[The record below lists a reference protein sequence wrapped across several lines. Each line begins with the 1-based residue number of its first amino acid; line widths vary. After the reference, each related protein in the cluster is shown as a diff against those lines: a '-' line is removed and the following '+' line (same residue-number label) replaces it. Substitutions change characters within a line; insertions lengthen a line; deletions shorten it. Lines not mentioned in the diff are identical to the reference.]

1 MDDQRNLSPSTITF
15 PRPSPQTPISQLSPS
30 QAASLLLHRRTI
42 RASLQAW
49 CTEAL
54 EPFGHAPAGHHLAI
68 IERLEALTRGDIERL
83 IILAPPGSA
92 KSTYVSQLFPAWY
105 LAQNPAAAIITASH
119 TAELADRFG
128 RRVRNLVN
136 EHAATLGYELSADNQ
151 AAGRW
156 ETTAGG
162 EYYAIGVL
170 GGVTGRRADLAIID
184 DPVKSRAEA
193 DSETVRD
200 RVWEWWQSDVQTRL
214 KPGAKVVLI
223 MTRWHE
229 DDLGGRLL
237 NDMTAG
243 GRAWEILRLP
253 MEAEQDD
260 PLGRMPGEL
269 LWPEWFTEAMR
280 TDAKRDTRTWSALYQ
295 QRPVPATG
303 DYFQA
308 DWLRPALSLP
318 RREDMRVYGASDYA
332 VTAGGGDWTV
342 HVVVGMDPAGQLWLL
357 DLWRGQTPSDVWID
371 GLHYLTSAPWR
382 ADLEAE
388 LLSFPAGRHDDQVDA
403 LGLAGQLLD
412 IMTPGQ
418 KREPEKPARRDSWD
432 IAFERAERDGY
443 GEANSW
449 RTA

>member
-1 MDDQRNLSPSTITF
+1 
-15 PRPSPQTPISQLSPS
+15 
-30 QAASLLLHRRTI
+30 
-42 RASLQAW
+42 
-49 CTEAL
+49 
-54 EPFGHAPAGHHLAI
+54 
-68 IERLEALTRGDIERL
+68 
-83 IILAPPGSA
+83 
-92 KSTYVSQLFPAWY
+92 
-105 LAQNPAAAIITASH
+105 
-119 TAELADRFG
+119 
-128 RRVRNLVN
+128 
-136 EHAATLGYELSADNQ
+136 
-151 AAGRW
+151 
-156 ETTAGG
+156 
-162 EYYAIGVL
+162 
-170 GGVTGRRADLAIID
+170 
-184 DPVKSRAEA
+184 
-193 DSETVRD
+193 
-200 RVWEWWQSDVQTRL
+200 
-214 KPGAKVVLI
+214 
-223 MTRWHE
+223 
-229 DDLGGRLL
+229 
-237 NDMTAG
+237 
-243 GRAWEILRLP
+243 